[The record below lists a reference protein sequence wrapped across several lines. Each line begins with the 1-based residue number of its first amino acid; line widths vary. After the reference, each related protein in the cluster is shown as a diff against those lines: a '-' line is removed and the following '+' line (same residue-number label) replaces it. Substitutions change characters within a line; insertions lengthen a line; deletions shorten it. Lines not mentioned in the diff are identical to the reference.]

1 MKKSPMTTVVTMRVS
16 PSLEALLRKAAE
28 HEAVG
33 LSTFVRMAVKK
44 AATRVV
50 QEAAREKRRAA

>member
-1 MKKSPMTTVVTMRVS
+1 MKKSPMTTVVTLRVT
-16 PSLEALLRKAAE
+16 PALDKLLRKAAE

-50 QEAAREKRRAA
+50 QEAELEKRRVA